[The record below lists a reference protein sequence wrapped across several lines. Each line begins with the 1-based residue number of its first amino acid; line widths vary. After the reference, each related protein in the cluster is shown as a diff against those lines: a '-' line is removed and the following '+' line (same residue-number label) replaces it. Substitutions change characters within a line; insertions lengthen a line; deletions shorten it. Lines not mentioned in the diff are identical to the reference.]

1 MSTTMMQPPHFT
13 QWGMLGSYIVN
24 DKPLLKCVELESVR
38 TKVTVRGFVAQV
50 RATLIYHNL
59 SPNPLQVKCVF
70 PVEDG
75 AAFYKFEARL
85 DGRTIIAQCMEKKKT
100 FDQELKRLSEVFN
113 RIRAAHLK
121 LNPKKCHLFQKEVKY
136 LKHIVD
142 ENGIHTDPEKV
153 SAVRDWPTPT
163 CVKDLWSFLDLCTYY
178 RCFVKEFASIA
189 TPLHKLLGKRQ
200 KFKWTAV
207 TQKAID
213 ELKQVL
219 VSSPVLTYPD
229 QSQPFILDCDAS
241 CHGIG
246 GDLSQEKGD
255 QEYVVAYYSK
265 KLSPPEGK
273 YCVTCKELLAVVK
286 SLDFIHPYLYG
297 SYFIIR
303 MDHAALKWLK
313 TLKNPEGQLAHGN
326 ADSLSRR
333 SCEPEYKQ
341 CSKKE
346 DHSKMCNRT
355 AVTGLVS
362 AEEDLVRMQVEDADL
377 KLVIEWLQQSTE
389 RPSWQEVSS
398 GHLGVK
404 KNLSRLRQRFYWMGM
419 RQDVEEWCWA
429 YDVCCAKK
437 GPKKRGCAPL
447 QLYQVGA
454 PVDIAEPLPRT
465 DKGNRYIF
473 VVMDYF
479 TKWPEAYAILDQEAA
494 TCCSKKVYKDAV
506 SEGKTAVLAR
516 EHENTSDILQ
526 LALGNLP
533 SGERAEIEVSL
544 VMELCVRTDG
554 GVSFILPTVLNPR
567 YSPADLVQKD
577 SAGMSWNYLSE
588 QRTVCV
594 TKAYSMDIEG
604 SVCGS
609 HQIARIISHTDP
621 INVTISDDTK
631 SAQITQD
638 GGFKCDHD
646 WSMTVYYNNPYK
658 THVLRETSDRSGVG
672 IMTQHLLMINFFPS
686 LPDHSYSN
694 RNEIIFVIDRS
705 GSMNGSNIRSARTT
719 LLLFLKSL
727 PQGCYF
733 NIVSFGSHFEALFP
747 NGSLQYTEG
756 TLKEAVKLQ
765 ETMEADMGGTEILN
779 PLKSI
784 YSNPPKPEYSRQIL
798 LISDGSVF
806 NVSQVTELVARNSYD
821 TRVFSVGIGQGA
833 STSLIHGVAR
843 AGRGRYEMVVDQ
855 DKLQHKVMGLVRSM
869 LQESVQ
875 GVSVTCRVE
884 PATNVSLVPKAPP
897 VIFAGQHLILYARV
911 TPDTKVC
918 EITVKGSTESG
929 GEVNASVDEDNI
941 VLVHD
946 EEMSLH
952 RLAARAQIN
961 QWKLCGDDDVGDDMV
976 DLSVASSVVSPRTAF
991 IGVDQESRHIQPY
1004 LEMEQMRSMEEE
1016 STYNYYPSYSA
1027 GVGTHTFDLST
1038 LFPTGMSQ
1046 QSGGSLMRAMT
1057 PMHRGM
1063 RCSMPGGMPRGMLC
1077 PMPSLSCDQ
1086 KMGTLRDVRKK
1097 RMLPMPT
1104 SGSNIN
1110 QITTS
1115 KYRMSGGSAGFK
1127 RGLRGQLPMSL
1138 RSPGASITWD
1148 SGRFTPSTYC
1158 PGASTNLNP
1167 DLGGGG
1173 SSGVLKIVE
1182 LQRFDGSWSL
1192 DAAATISGVPLD
1204 RLKAANTAK
1213 SESVFGTA
1221 VVLAVLEKHYNDDR
1235 DQWILLATKA
1245 GHYIT
1250 NAGHDKHTLL
1260 TLAHSLIKEAHS
1272 H

>member
-1 MSTTMMQPPHFT
+1 MLRASARRSEDLPCLGLAESSVVWYAVTDTCGSIIHELITRTQFPFNSVRGLCLGSCLDRSAQAEQTVSVQGYHKNWSNMSTTMMQPPHFT

-24 DKPLLKCVELESVR
+24 DKPLVKCVELESVK

-50 RATLIYHNL
+50 RATLVYHNL

-70 PVEDG
+70 PVQDG

-85 DGRTIIAQCMEKKKT
+85 DGRTIIAQCMEKKK
-100 FDQELKRLSEVFN
+100 
-113 RIRAAHLK
+113 
-121 LNPKKCHLFQKEVKY
+121 
-136 LKHIVD
+136 
-142 ENGIHTDPEKV
+142 
-153 SAVRDWPTPT
+153 
-163 CVKDLWSFLDLCTYY
+163 
-178 RCFVKEFASIA
+178 
-189 TPLHKLLGKRQ
+189 
-200 KFKWTAV
+200 
-207 TQKAID
+207 
-213 ELKQVL
+213 
-219 VSSPVLTYPD
+219 
-229 QSQPFILDCDAS
+229 
-241 CHGIG
+241 
-246 GDLSQEKGD
+246 
-255 QEYVVAYYSK
+255 
-265 KLSPPEGK
+265 
-273 YCVTCKELLAVVK
+273 
-286 SLDFIHPYLYG
+286 
-297 SYFIIR
+297 
-303 MDHAALKWLK
+303 
-313 TLKNPEGQLAHGN
+313 
-326 ADSLSRR
+326 
-333 SCEPEYKQ
+333 
-341 CSKKE
+341 
-346 DHSKMCNRT
+346 
-355 AVTGLVS
+355 
-362 AEEDLVRMQVEDADL
+362 AE
-377 KLVIEWLQQSTE
+377 
-389 RPSWQEVSS
+389 
-398 GHLGVK
+398 
-404 KNLSRLRQRFYWMGM
+404 
-419 RQDVEEWCWA
+419 
-429 YDVCCAKK
+429 
-437 GPKKRGCAPL
+437 
-447 QLYQVGA
+447 
-454 PVDIAEPLPRT
+454 
-465 DKGNRYIF
+465 
-473 VVMDYF
+473 
-479 TKWPEAYAILDQEAA
+479 
-494 TCCSKKVYKDAV
+494 KVYKDAV

-533 SGERAEIEVSL
+533 PGERAEIEVSL

-577 SAGMSWNYLSE
+577 SAGLSWNDLSE

-705 GSMNGSNIRSARTT
+705 GSMSGSNIRSARTT

-747 NGSLQYTEG
+747 NGSLQYTEE

-765 ETMEADMGGTEILN
+765 ETMKADMGGTEILK

-843 AGRGRYEMVVDQ
+843 AGRGRYEMVMDQ
-855 DKLQHKVMGLVRSM
+855 NKLQHKVMGLVRSM

-1004 LEMEQMRSMEEE
+1004 LKMEQMSEMEEDSSDFE
-1016 STYNYYPSYSA
+1016 RSRSA
-1027 GVGTHTFDLST
+1027 GRIR
-1038 LFPTGMSQ
+1038 
-1046 QSGGSLMRAMT
+1046 QSRRSSRFASEESPAMT
-1057 PMHRGM
+1057 PMYREEQ
-1063 RCSMPGGMPRGMLC
+1063 CSMPGGMPRGMQC
-1077 PMPSLSCDQ
+1077 PMPKFACK
-1086 KMGTLRDVRKK
+1086 KMVTPGDEKEKTMP
-1097 RMLPMPT
+1097 RMAT
-1104 SGSNIN
+1104 SGSNIS
-1110 QITTS
+1110 QILTN
-1115 KYRMSGGSAGFK
+1115 KDVDGM
-1127 RGLRGQLPMSL
+1127 
-1138 RSPGASITWD
+1138 D
-1148 SGRFTPSTYC
+1148 GR
-1158 PGASTNLNP
+1158 
-1167 DLGGGG
+1167 G

-1192 DAAATISGVPLD
+1192 DDAATISGVPLD
-1204 RLKAANTAK
+1204 KLKAANTAK